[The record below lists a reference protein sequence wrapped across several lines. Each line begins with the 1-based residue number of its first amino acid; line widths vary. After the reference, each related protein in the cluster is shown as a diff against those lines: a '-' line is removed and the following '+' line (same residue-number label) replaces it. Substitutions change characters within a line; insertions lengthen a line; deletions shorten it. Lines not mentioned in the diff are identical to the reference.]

1 MNKRR
6 KQRRNANLFKSGTAV
21 FLLVLIFIGAFTAR
35 YLNRRSRR
43 TASVAEIISD
53 VAGEVTTG
61 EVPVSAEATTEQ
73 SEEAAVPFVVFPEK
87 TDKSQKFKKEY
98 DAKNAILIN
107 VDDNEVVAYRD
118 EHVQLY
124 PASLTKIM
132 TLVIAVENIKDLSA
146 TVPITYEMVAP
157 YIALDA
163 SRAGFEPDETP
174 TLKDVLYGMILCSG
188 ADASLAAAEY
198 VSGSEEA
205 FVKLM
210 NEKCDEIGLKHTH
223 FTNVAGLHDK
233 NNYST
238 AEDIAILLE
247 YAIGN
252 DICREILSAVE
263 YKVPPTEQNAD
274 GLVFESTLFSRMYG
288 DEMPGVK
295 VLGGKTGFT
304 DEAGN
309 CIATFAE
316 VNGKKYILVL
326 CGGTTNWNNVYNT
339 LSAYSEYCAGGKAY
353 EPSDKREK

>member
-1 MNKRR
+1 LYFLKRLTSL
-6 KQRRNANLFKSGTAV
+6 RNS
-21 FLLVLIFIGAFTAR
+21 
-35 YLNRRSRR
+35 
-43 TASVAEIISD
+43 
-53 VAGEVTTG
+53 
-61 EVPVSAEATTEQ
+61 
-73 SEEAAVPFVVFPEK
+73 
-87 TDKSQKFKKEY
+87 KKEY

-132 TLVIAVENIKDLSA
+132 TLVVAVENIDDLSA

-174 TLKDVLYGMILCSG
+174 TLRDVLYGMILCSG

-198 VSGSEEA
+198 VAGSEKA

-223 FTNVAGLHDK
+223 FTNVVGLHDK

-238 AEDIAILLE
+238 AEDIAVLLE
-247 YAIGN
+247 YAVQN
-252 DICREILSAVE
+252 DTCREILSALD
-263 YKVPPTEQNAD
+263 YKVAPTEQNPE
-274 GLVFESTLFSRMYG
+274 GLEFSSTLFSRMYG

-309 CIATFAE
+309 CIATFADA
-316 VNGKKYILVL
+316 NGKTYILVL

-339 LSAYSEYCAGGKAY
+339 LSAYSEYCAGGEAY
-353 EPSDKREK
+353 VPPDERKK